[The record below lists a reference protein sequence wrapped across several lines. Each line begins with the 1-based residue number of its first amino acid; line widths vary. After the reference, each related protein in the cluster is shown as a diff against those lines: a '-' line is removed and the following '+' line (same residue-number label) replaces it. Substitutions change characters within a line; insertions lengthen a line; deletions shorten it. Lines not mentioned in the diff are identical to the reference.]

1 MHERNTTC
9 DLLVAILRNLCYK
22 RPDLKLILMS
32 ATINIDLFQNY
43 FPGAP
48 LVQVPGRLYPIDLKY
63 MPPLIREIDQSKKA
77 SKIDPGPYVKI
88 LQMIDKKFS
97 NQERGDVLVFLNG
110 ITEISIVAE
119 AYKEYADFTKRW
131 IVLILHR

>member
-1 MHERNTTC
+1 
-9 DLLVAILRNLCYK
+9 
-22 RPDLKLILMS
+22 MS